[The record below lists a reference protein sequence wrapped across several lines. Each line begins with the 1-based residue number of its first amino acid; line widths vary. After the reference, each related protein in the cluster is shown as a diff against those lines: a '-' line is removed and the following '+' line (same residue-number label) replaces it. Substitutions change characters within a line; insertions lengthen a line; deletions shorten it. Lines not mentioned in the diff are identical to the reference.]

1 MSNNDRRR
9 FLSKVFIA
17 GGAAFL
23 AGCEQLNNSVAFKN
37 VLASTD
43 KLNDKAFHALTP
55 ENALAQEFTEAEM
68 SPYFKANGSVNP
80 KTPEYLALLENN
92 FNDYRLKVFGLVDKP
107 LALSLEQLRA
117 LPSRTQITRHDCVE
131 GWSCIGKWKGTPLG
145 ALLKQAGPKANAKYV
160 VFHCADSYD
169 NNEERYY
176 ESIYLHEADHP
187 QSILA
192 YDMND
197 KVLDVAYGA
206 PLRVRLE
213 RKLGYKM
220 AKYIL
225 ALELVESLDAIG
237 EGKGGYWEDKHGY
250 HWHAGI

>member
-1 MSNNDRRR
+1 MPSNDRRR
-9 FLSKVFIA
+9 FLGQALAV
-17 GGAAFL
+17 GGVALL
-23 AGCEQLNNSVAFKN
+23 AGCDRLSSNKTFKEI
-37 VLASTD
+37 LASSDKLTD
-43 KLNDKAFHALTP
+43 KTFHALTP
-55 ENALAQEFTEAEM
+55 ENALAQEFTEADL

-80 KTPEYLALLENN
+80 KTPEYLALLNNN
-92 FNDYRLKVFGLVDKP
+92 FVDYRLKVFGLVEKP
-107 LALSLEQLRA
+107 LALSLPELRA

-131 GWSCIGKWKGTPLG
+131 GWSCVGKWKGAPLG
-145 ALLKQAGPKANAKYV
+145 PLLDQAKPASNAKFV

-169 NNEERYY
+169 NNDERYY
-176 ESIYLHEADHP
+176 ESIYLHEAHHP

-197 KVLDVAYGA
+197 KILDVAHGA
-206 PLRVRLE
+206 PIRVRLE

-225 ALELVESLDAIG
+225 GLELVESLEGIG
-237 EGKGGYWEDKHGY
+237 KGKGGYWEDHHDY

>member
-1 MSNNDRRR
+1 MSKNDRRR
-9 FLSKVFIA
+9 FLGQALAVGS
-17 GGAAFL
+17 AALL
-23 AGCEQLNNSVAFKN
+23 AGCERLNDNASFKE
-37 VLASTD
+37 VLASSD
-43 KLNDKAFHALTP
+43 KLTDKAFHALTP

-68 SPYFKANGSVNP
+68 SPYFNANGSVNP
-80 KTPEYLALLENN
+80 KTPEYLALLNNN
-92 FNDYRLKVFGLVDKP
+92 FIDYRLKVFGLVDMP
-107 LALSLEQLRA
+107 LALSLPELRA

-131 GWSCIGKWKGTPLG
+131 GWSCIGKWKGAPLG
-145 ALLKQAGPKANAKYV
+145 ALLDQAKPKANAKYV

-169 NNEERYY
+169 NNDERYY
-176 ESIYLHEADHP
+176 ESIYLHEAHHP

-192 YDMND
+192 YDMNG
-197 KVLDVAYGA
+197 KILDVAHGA

-225 ALELVESLDAIG
+225 GLELVESLDAIG
-237 EGKGGYWEDKHGY
+237 KGKGGYWEDHHGY

>member
-1 MSNNDRRR
+1 MSNNNRRKFFR
-9 FLSKVFIA
+9 QALAVAGASVLSA
-17 GGAAFL
+17 
-23 AGCEQLNNSVAFKN
+23 CDQLNESATFKK
-37 VLASTD
+37 VLTSTD
-43 KLNDKAFHALTP
+43 TLTDKTFHALTP
-55 ENALAQEFTEAEM
+55 ENALAQEFTVADI

-80 KTPEYLALLENN
+80 QTAEYLALLNNN
-92 FNDYRLKVFGLVDKP
+92 FKDYNLNVFGLVETP
-107 LALSLEQLRA
+107 LSVSLEKLRA

-131 GWSCIGKWKGTPLG
+131 GWSCIGKWKGAKLG
-145 ALLKQAGPKANAKYV
+145 YLLDIAKPKANAKYV
-160 VFHCADSYD
+160 VFHCADSYE
-169 NNEERYY
+169 NNAERYY
-176 ESIYLHEADHP
+176 ESIYLHEAHHP

-197 KVLDVAYGA
+197 KALDVAYGA

-225 ALELVESLDAIG
+225 AIELVESLDGIG

>member
-1 MSNNDRRR
+1 MSRNDRRR
-9 FLSKVFIA
+9 FLGQA
-17 GGAAFL
+17 L
-23 AGCEQLNNSVAFKN
+23 AVGTVALLTGCERLSENDGFKE
-37 VLASTD
+37 VLGSSD
-43 KLNDKAFHALTP
+43 KLTDKAFHALTP

-80 KTPEYLALLENN
+80 KTPEYLALLKNN
-92 FNDYRLKVFGLVDKP
+92 FVDYRLKVFGLVEKP
-107 LALSLEQLRA
+107 LALSLSEIRA

-131 GWSCIGKWKGTPLG
+131 GWSCVGKWKGAPLG
-145 ALLKQAGPKANAKYV
+145 PLLDQARPQANAKYV
-160 VFHCADSYD
+160 VFHCADSYG
-169 NNEERYY
+169 NNDERYY
-176 ESIYLHEADHP
+176 ESIYLHEAHHP

-197 KVLDVAYGA
+197 KILDVAHGA
-206 PLRVRLE
+206 PIRVRLE

-225 ALELVESLDAIG
+225 GLELVESLDAIG
-237 EGKGGYWEDKHGY
+237 KGRGGYWEDHHGY